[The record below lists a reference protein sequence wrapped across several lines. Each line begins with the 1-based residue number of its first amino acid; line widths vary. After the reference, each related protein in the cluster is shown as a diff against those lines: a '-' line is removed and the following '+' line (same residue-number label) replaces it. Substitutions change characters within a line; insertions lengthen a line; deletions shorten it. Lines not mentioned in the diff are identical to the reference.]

1 MERDFK
7 TLFISGEDSGSGS
20 STQPTSPPPLVN
32 FHPSNWFKP
41 EAMLEAGP
49 GVQEAEELAEYT
61 PLPTFHHFSPASASP
76 KLFSQNKETEAVV
89 AEKNIAANSR
99 KNGPVAAATEN
110 VINASD
116 NSSRLNLNG
125 SGSGSAAAAP
135 PSSTSTI
142 TYIPGDY
149 NRELR

>member
-1 MERDFK
+1 
-7 TLFISGEDSGSGS
+7 
-20 STQPTSPPPLVN
+20 
-32 FHPSNWFKP
+32 
-41 EAMLEAGP
+41 MLEAGP
-49 GVQEAEELAEYT
+49 GVQEAEELAEYPV

-89 AEKNIAANSR
+89 AEKNIAVNSR
-99 KNGPVAAATEN
+99 KNVPVAPVTEN

-125 SGSGSAAAAP
+125 SGSAAAAASTP
-135 PSSTSTI
+135 PSSSSTI

-149 NRELR
+149 NTELRRDERGHSYVSWLGNIKTSESPHAAGKHCK